1 MRTEEGV
8 PESEAGLSGLQGC
21 AALDHMKNASSK
33 KERATWLD
41 MAMGPLFRAASALG
55 SEASA
60 HASASSACM
69 RAVLQWLLKS
79 ATAAAFEDLGP
90 HVSSI
95 SMPGLWSS

>member
-1 MRTEEGV
+1 M
-8 PESEAGLSGLQGC
+8 PQPKAGLSVSQGY
-21 AALDHMKNASSK
+21 AALDHIKSASSK

-55 SEASA
+55 SETSA

-79 ATAAAFEDLGP
+79 VTAAAFEDLGP
-90 HVSSI
+90 HVSSN
-95 SMPGLWSS
+95 SVPGL